1 MNALEVRDLTKH
13 YKNFTLDRLS
23 FDLPMGSVLGLIGEN
38 GAGKS
43 TSSNPTIDKNG
54 RSTPPSM
61 EISTRMTCGSFDAVQ
76 ADSEKSAKTTMPSAI
91 KRRTVC
97 FRIRKRLLFC
107 RRRGRENALY
117 SFT

>member
-43 TSSNPTIDKNG
+43 TTLKLILEIAKKDGGTVSVLGSKPGERLPKERIGVVMDEVGIHGCLSARDLGRASSHP
-54 RSTPPSM
+54 
-61 EISTRMTCGSFDAVQ
+61 GS
-76 ADSEKSAKTTMPSAI
+76 EG
-91 KRRTVC
+91 
-97 FRIRKRLLFC
+97 
-107 RRRGRENALY
+107 RRRR
-117 SFT
+117 